1 MRLRTMLLA
10 ATIAALTF
18 GSADATMR
26 ITDDMGGLMT
36 EYASRFAAV
45 RDSGEKVVIDG
56 PCFSACTMLLGMLPR
71 EQVCIT
77 SNAVLGFHA
86 AWNFDQGGRRV
97 TSASATRALY
107 DIYPTRVR
115 SWIAHRGGLSPQMKF
130 MRGHDL
136 AAMYPMCNGATR
148 PVHHIFRIGPLCA
161 LIRRPDSRLSC
172 PSCGLRAEPAHG
184 FARVLTRSE
193 TAP

>member
-1 MRLRTMLLA
+1 MRLRIVLLA
-10 ATIAALTF
+10 AAIAALTF
-18 GSADATMR
+18 GSADATVR

-45 RDSGEKVVIDG
+45 RESGEKVVIDG

-77 SNAVLGFHA
+77 PKAVLGFHA
-86 AWNFDQGGRRV
+86 AWNFDDSGRRV

-115 SWIAHRGGLSPQMKF
+115 SWITHRGGLSPQMKF
-130 MRGHDL
+130 LRGRDL
-136 AAMYPMCNGATR
+136 AAIYPMCNGTARPAATTR
-148 PVHHIFRIGPLCA
+148 ARHRGRHPVRSIEYSA
-161 LIRRPDSRLSC
+161 S
-172 PSCGLRAEPAHG
+172 
-184 FARVLTRSE
+184 ARSAR
-193 TAP
+193 